1 MSEEKYYLISHTC
14 DNDLYIEELNLP
26 ELTKQMDEWINEG
39 VTPTF
44 LNSLENNGEL
54 MYWPEYHT
62 LIIKGKIVVPKVVEV
77 VKKLEI

>member
-1 MSEEKYYLISHTC
+1 
-14 DNDLYIEELNLP
+14 
-26 ELTKQMDEWINEG
+26 MDEWINEG